1 MNIGKRTL
9 MFTCY
14 TLARVSPT
22 MDKKI
27 YKAVKSYPEVKD
39 IILT

>member
-14 TLARVSPT
+14 TFARVSPT

-39 IILT
+39 IIRT

>member
-1 MNIGKRTL
+1 

-22 MDKKI
+22 MDKI